1 MVTLSEHALLRVE
14 GSMHFRHR
22 RKIIAAILFA
32 LVAFLLYPIGRDHLR
47 AAFLLLRI
55 EDPKTTSALARLGT
69 HDVQESVIDIPTA
82 GGPLRARLYTP
93 VDIAHPPGMVI
104 VHGIH
109 HLGIDEPR
117 LVGFARA
124 FSQAGVMV
132 LTPELKEV
140 ADYRI
145 TPQSIMQIGYAADE
159 LHSRVGRPVGILGL
173 SFSGGLALMAAAD
186 NRYKQDI
193 AFVVSVGGHHDMAR
207 VARFLA
213 TGRTTRPDGTEVTM
227 LPHEYGALVLVYSQV
242 SRFFPAK
249 DVPIATEALRLL
261 LYEQPDAAKA
271 KATKLSLSSRAKME
285 LLFSKHRESL
295 REELL
300 ADIAANEPQ
309 MADVSPRGKLN
320 GIAVP
325 VLLLH
330 GTGDEV
336 IPASESQWLAGE
348 IPTRHL
354 RALLISPAITHVEV
368 GGKPSFGDKLR
379 LVHFMAQML
388 RELFH

>member
-1 MVTLSEHALLRVE
+1 
-14 GSMHFRHR
+14 MHFRHR
-22 RKIIAAILFA
+22 RKIIAAILLA
-32 LVAFLLYPIGRDHLR
+32 VVAIFLYPTGRDHLR
-47 AAFLLLRI
+47 AASLLLRI
-55 EDPKTTSALARLGT
+55 QDAKTTSAIASFGT
-69 HDVQESVIDIPTA
+69 HDVHESVIDIHTPD
-82 GGPLRARLYTP
+82 GLLRARLYSP
-93 VDIAHPPGMVI
+93 VGIERPPGMVI

-109 HLGIDEPR
+109 HLGIEEPR
-117 LVGFARA
+117 LVAFARA

-132 LTPELKEV
+132 LTPELKDV
-140 ADYRI
+140 SDYRI
-145 TPQSIMQIGYAADE
+145 TPQSVTTIGNAAAE
-159 LHSRVGRPVGILGL
+159 LHRRVGHPVGILGL
-173 SFSGGLALMAAAD
+173 SFSGGLALMTAAED
-186 NRYKQDI
+186 LYKQDV

-213 TGRTTRPDGTEVTM
+213 TGRTTRPDGSEVAM

-249 DVPIATEALRLL
+249 DVPVATEALRLL

-271 KATKLSLSSRAKME
+271 KAAELSAPSRAKME
-285 LLFSKHRESL
+285 LLFSKHREDL

-300 ADIAANEPQ
+300 ADIAANELQ
-309 MADVSPRGKLN
+309 MAAVSPRGKLN

-336 IPASESQWLAGE
+336 IPASESQWLASE
-348 IPTRHL
+348 IPPQHF

-368 GGKPSFGDKLR
+368 GGKPSLADKLR

-388 RELFH
+388 RELSH